1 LDRVVWPRDEIRNL
15 ATFVLGYKGSGK
27 SRFLGR
33 QIAFQD
39 LWRGIPQ
46 VIIDPAG
53 GTLQNLLD
61 CVMRAP
67 PPHRRALLARLRYF
81 DMSGKLTGRVCPLPL
96 YYRFGSETWNDLSSR
111 YIRAILTLD
120 PDLTSA
126 SIMGANA
133 ILRVGGRTGMVLAA
147 LGAQISEAGLL
158 LDKPQ
163 VLKPRLKQLRAE
175 ADDWGLRD
183 ALDFFVQDYM
193 GWDSKKRSQETGSF
207 RGKYNL
213 LLRDNPSVAMFGA
226 SAPGIDFNQ
235 VLEEGHTICLD
246 FSGDQ
251 QNPELLQF
259 KMLWSLYY
267 VMNFIKYRGIGLRH
281 KPLGLIVDEISILSS
296 YDAKSGAGIFEA
308 EIDELY
314 NIWARQGSNWPTMAT
329 QEAFQLSERL
339 FKTLMGSG
347 TVMVGRTSDMEAAVK
362 IAKELMDDD
371 PERRVK
377 RYDPVYNS
385 QGEQVARRRVDLS
398 LEEKYLQD
406 AKLFKN
412 QPKLHFLVR
421 QYGDGRLRPY
431 PLYELDP
438 GVFPDEGRVAEL
450 RGLLCRRCGVPIE
463 QLLSEIEARQ
473 SDLVSAAN
481 MDKKGRSKPAP
492 GCDTLSGDGQT
503 GRRDDHLPETDTGEG
518 EDDLDDLWT
527 EATPQNP

>member
-1 LDRVVWPRDEIRNL
+1 LNRVVWPGDQIRNL
-15 ATFVLGYKGSGK
+15 SIFALGYKGSGK

-67 PPHRRALLARLRYF
+67 PPGRRALLARLRYF

-96 YYRFGSETWNDLSSR
+96 YYRFGSETWNDVSSR

-133 ILRVGGRTGMVLAA
+133 ILRIGGRTGMLLAA

-163 VLKPRLKQLRAE
+163 VLKPRLKQLRAGV
-175 ADDWGLRD
+175 DDWGLRD
-183 ALDFFVQDYM
+183 ALDFFTQEYM
-193 GWDSKKRSQETGSF
+193 GWEGKKRTQETASF
-207 RGKYNL
+207 RGKYGL

-226 SAPGIDFNQ
+226 SAPGIDLNQ
-235 VLEEGHTICLD
+235 VIEAGHTVCLD

-267 VMNFIKYRGIGLRH
+267 VMNFIKYRGIGLGH

-296 YDAKSGAGIFEA
+296 YDVKSGAGIFEA

-329 QEAFQLSERL
+329 QESFQLSERL

-347 TVMVGRTSDMEAAVK
+347 TVLVGRTSDMEAAVK
-362 IAKELMDDD
+362 IAKELMEDD

-385 QGEQVARRRVDLS
+385 QGEVVARRRVDLS

-406 AKLFKN
+406 ARLFKN
-412 QPKLHFLVR
+412 QPKLHFLVK

-450 RGLLCRRCGVPIE
+450 RALLCSRCGVPI
-463 QLLSEIEARQ
+463 QDVLSEIEARQ
-473 SDLVSAAN
+473 GELLSAAN
-481 MDKKGRSKPAP
+481 KDKKPHDKPTP
-492 GCDTLSGDGQT
+492 GCDTLSGDGRT
-503 GRRDDHLPETDTGEG
+503 GRQDDHLPEADTGEG

-527 EATPQNP
+527 EATPQSP

>member
-1 LDRVVWPRDEIRNL
+1 
-15 ATFVLGYKGSGK
+15 LGYKGSGK

-450 RGLLCRRCGVPIE
+450 RELLCRRCGVPIE

-492 GCDTLSGDGQT
+492 GCDTLSSDGQT
-503 GRRDDHLPETDTGEG
+503 GRQDDHLPETDTGEG

-527 EATPQNP
+527 EATPENP